1 MDGLVGR
8 GEGIAVSSREVSE
21 RTRVERA
28 MRQSEQRLR
37 AAVDTQLDPF
47 AIYSAVRDRAG
58 RVVDLRTEFINRA
71 ACDFSQIAAED
82 QLGRGL
88 CWSCFLSW
96 PRAGSLS
103 CAGR

>member
-1 MDGLVGR
+1 MARGRLVGAVVGR
-8 GEGIAVSSREVSE
+8 GEGIVVSPREVSD

-37 AAVDTQLDPF
+37 AAVDAQLDPF

-71 ACDFSQIAAED
+71 ACDFSQIAAE
-82 QLGRGL
+82 GPART
-88 CWSCFLSW
+88 WS
-96 PRAGSLS
+96 AGAVS
-103 CAGR
+103 